1 MANKLLSARRGYDSE
16 VGKRWTERFVARN
29 PELRT
34 QRYRKYDYERALYEN
49 PRKIREWFDLVRNII
64 NKYGTPPSD
73 IWNFDESGFAIEVL
87 GSGMI
92 VTGVNSTSK
101 QSSIQAGNR
110 EWTTT
115 IDAINAEGVAI
126 PPIIIFKGK
135 LHQAAW
141 YNPEWFNP
149 DWSLAL
155 SDSGWTTDALGLKWL
170 RKVFDPH
177 SNKIRQSAY
186 RLLIMDGYKSYET
199 PGFDAACKE
208 LNIIPIY
215 MPPHSSHLLQPLDVG
230 LFSPL
235 KRAYTKGL
243 ENTFRLGINH
253 IDKMEFLAIYKRVR
267 PQIFTKSNILGA
279 FKGAGLYP
287 LNPTAVLDLLNAPL
301 GPTTPENEPEQVQ
314 QQSSPW
320 APQTPYTIK
329 QLDKQKQALSSRLE
343 TRLRRLSSPTQKLL
357 NQVVKACQTAMTGA
371 TVLAVENQA
380 LREANA
386 KQKRKRASERTYIG
400 EGGVLSGK
408 EGQERA
414 KRARIDN
421 NDIGAGSG
429 GRTEISSAR
438 APPRCSI
445 CRSLEHNATGCPD
458 RCK

>member
-1 MANKLLSARRGYDSE
+1 
-16 VGKRWTERFVARN
+16 
-29 PELRT
+29 
-34 QRYRKYDYERALYEN
+34 
-49 PRKIREWFDLVRNII
+49 
-64 NKYGTPPSD
+64 
-73 IWNFDESGFAIEVL
+73 
-87 GSGMI
+87 
-92 VTGVNSTSK
+92 
-101 QSSIQAGNR
+101 
-110 EWTTT
+110 
-115 IDAINAEGVAI
+115 
-126 PPIIIFKGK
+126 
-135 LHQAAW
+135 
-141 YNPEWFNP
+141 
-149 DWSLAL
+149 
-155 SDSGWTTDALGLKWL
+155 
-170 RKVFDPH
+170 
-177 SNKIRQSAY
+177 
-186 RLLIMDGYKSYET
+186 MDGYKSYET

-438 APPRCSI
+438 APPTSAIYLPAQNYTSCY
-445 CRSLEHNATGCPD
+445 
-458 RCK
+458 